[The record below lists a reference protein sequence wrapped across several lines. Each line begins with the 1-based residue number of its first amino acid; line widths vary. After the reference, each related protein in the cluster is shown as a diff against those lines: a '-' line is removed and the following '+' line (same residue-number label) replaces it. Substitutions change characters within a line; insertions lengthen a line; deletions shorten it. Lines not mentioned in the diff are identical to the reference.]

1 MGGVEVSPGRE
12 AWGSTFSRV
21 YQGYPQREGWRLAH
35 SRRGSGETHEGI
47 RGILEGQP
55 LSWGQR
61 LVLGYVAAPCTW
73 EGPVA
78 PGNRTCSC
86 PGQHCGHQHQ
96 HQHADPGHV
105 CVTQGWK
112 DEGMDSEIRG

>member
-1 MGGVEVSPGRE
+1 M
-12 AWGSTFSRV
+12 
-21 YQGYPQREGWRLAH
+21 
-35 SRRGSGETHEGI
+35 
-47 RGILEGQP
+47 
-55 LSWGQR
+55 
-61 LVLGYVAAPCTW
+61 
-73 EGPVA
+73 A

-112 DEGMDSEIRG
+112 DEGMDSEIDPVVLVGSWAQRDEVTHRAETKRLGPQTPGRLSPEPRA